1 MERGRMPSVQ
11 KQPHEQEQQV
21 DQGRRHPD
29 ARVVPLVPVVGHAPT
44 SSSLDPSIHPSRPST
59 WYIELS
65 KLERSY
71 LLPERT
77 RLRSNNSPTAAT
89 TAPTTMRHLIAPEAA
104 DGPSPSLP
112 PPASGSSGTV
122 RRVASLVPE
131 QLADGG

>member
-1 MERGRMPSVQ
+1 MERGRMP
-11 KQPHEQEQQV
+11 
-21 DQGRRHPD
+21 QGRRHPD

-44 SSSLDPSIHPSRPST
+44 SSSLDSPIHPSRPST

-77 RLRSNNSPTAAT
+77 RLRSNNSPIAAT

-112 PPASGSSGTV
+112 PASGSSGPLY
-122 RRVASLVPE
+122 A
-131 QLADGG
+131 G